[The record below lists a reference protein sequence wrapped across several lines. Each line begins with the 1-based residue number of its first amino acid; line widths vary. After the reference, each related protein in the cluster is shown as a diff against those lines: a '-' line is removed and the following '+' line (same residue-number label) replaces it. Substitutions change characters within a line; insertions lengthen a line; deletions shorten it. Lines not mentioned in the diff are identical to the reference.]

1 MTDPG
6 LRLTPQA
13 HALYTHLS
21 PTAKRY
27 IKRALREIVSDPFVG
42 KALQAE
48 LSGYRSYRIQ
58 RYRVVYRFNEAENR
72 VEVIHFGH
80 RSHVYEKLR
89 AMVNQSILR
98 PE

>member
-6 LRLTPQA
+6 LRLTPEA

-21 PTAKRY
+21 PAVKRN
-27 IKRALREIVSDPFVG
+27 IKHALRDIVSNPFVG

-58 RYRVVYRFNEAENR
+58 RYRVVYRFNEVENML
-72 VEVIHFGH
+72 EVIHFGH

-89 AMVNQSILR
+89 AMLIQST
-98 PE
+98 